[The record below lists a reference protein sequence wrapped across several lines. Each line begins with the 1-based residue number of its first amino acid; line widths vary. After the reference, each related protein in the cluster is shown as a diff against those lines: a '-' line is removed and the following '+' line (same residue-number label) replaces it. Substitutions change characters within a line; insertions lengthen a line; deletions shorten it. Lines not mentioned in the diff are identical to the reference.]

1 MMRQSL
7 FLLLFIFPVWLF
19 SQRTVTHGNVLW
31 ANYNNSIRIDSNWSI
46 INDVQLRTRDEWDK
60 WSLVALR
67 SGVAFKLNEKTMLTA
82 GFAWFGT
89 VHYFEEKRLL
99 ANEWRPWQE
108 LSVSSPLP
116 SFKLIQRLRLEQ
128 RFLQTI
134 SAGKKLH
141 AVETRHR
148 LRYRFEFAYPVTQTL
163 SMSAGNEVMVNLN
176 YINDTRFFDQNRLF
190 LTLNK
195 KLGAATFFQLQYI
208 RLLQYRGVANVLEK
222 NNVFRASIHQQ
233 F

>member
-1 MMRQSL
+1 MIRQYL
-7 FLLLFIFPVWLF
+7 FLLLCFFPVLLF

-31 ANYNNSIRIDSNWSI
+31 ANYNNSFRIDSNWSI
-46 INDVQLRTRDEWDK
+46 LNDVQLRTRDEWDK
-60 WSLVALR
+60 WSLLALR
-67 SGVAFKLNEKTMLTA
+67 SGVAYKLNEKTILTA

-89 VHYFEEKRLL
+89 LHYFEEKRLL

-108 LSVSSPLP
+108 LSISSRLQ

-134 SAGKKLH
+134 DAGKKLH

-148 LRYRFEFAYPVTQTL
+148 LRYRFEFAHPVTQTL
-163 SMSAGNEVMVNLN
+163 SLSAGNEVMVNVN
-176 YINDTRFFDQNRLF
+176 YIHDTRFFDQNRLF
-190 LTLNK
+190 LALNTK
-195 KLGAATFFQLQYI
+195 VGAATIFQLQYI
-208 RLLQYRGVANVLEK
+208 RLLQYRGAANVLEK